1 MAGTRLLSSVCGRAR
16 ALTGAAANGG
26 IIRGRRRA
34 LAGAVSPGGGAHK
47 AKDADRGRCSWP
59 AHVSV
64 KGKSAHHRRSTRC
77 QNIRDGLA
85 RYASG
90 PQLEE

>member
-34 LAGAVSPGGGAHK
+34 LAGAVSPGGG
-47 AKDADRGRCSWP
+47 GSQ
-59 AHVSV
+59 
-64 KGKSAHHRRSTRC
+64 G
-77 QNIRDGLA
+77 
-85 RYASG
+85 
-90 PQLEE
+90 